1 MLSAKFK
8 YNAVAPDVLAH
19 GEGGLSLCPGKFRR
33 IDDLPQGHGGHGTV
47 GHLNA
52 HNGNLTGNGGD
63 PHAGGAQ
70 AQSNVIGA
78 GGELTEPHALVQL
91 HLVPGDA
98 GTPGDIDDVGI
109 NAEAGQGLIQ
119 PGGIF
124 PHFLGADGYDFS
136 MEFYN
141 PDGSSGMMC
150 GNGGRCI
157 VAFSSFLGLVPAD
170 GKVFRFVAAD
180 GEHTGEIVSSE
191 GDVATVRLGMI
202 DCSEYHPVLDGWF
215 LNTGTRHFVKF
226 VDDVE
231 SLDIESEGKRYRWDE
246 KFAPLGVNAN
256 FVQRL
261 ADGSLKVR
269 TFEKGVEAETLA
281 CGTGLTACAIAS
293 WLDSHE
299 GSRETAASSWG
310 SVRVDLHAVLI
321 LQLKLHSLCV
331 IAMVIFLMMV

>member
-1 MLSAKFK
+1 MAVLYKYSGAGNDFVVLDGRSEDVGHYREAGVIRSLCSRKDGFQAADGRIGADGLMILSA
-8 YNAVAPDVLAH
+8 
-19 GEGGLSLCPGKFRR
+19 
-33 IDDLPQGHGGHGTV
+33 
-47 GHLNA
+47 
-52 HNGNLTGNGGD
+52 
-63 PHAGGAQ
+63 
-70 AQSNVIGA
+70 
-78 GGELTEPHALVQL
+78 
-91 HLVPGDA
+91 
-98 GTPGDIDDVGI
+98 
-109 NAEAGQGLIQ
+109 
-119 PGGIF
+119 
-124 PHFLGADGYDFS
+124 ADGYDFS

-202 DCSEYHPVLDGWF
+202 DCSEYHSVLDGWF

-246 KFAPLGVNAN
+246 KFAPLWVNAN

-310 SVRVDLHAVLI
+310 SVRVALHARI
-321 LQLKLHSLCV
+321 ADLKV
-331 IAMVIFLMMV
+331 DFKAPERADAAFKEVFLTGPAELVR

>member
-1 MLSAKFK
+1 MAVLYK
-8 YNAVAPDVLAH
+8 YSGAGNDFVVLDGRSEDVGHYREA
-19 GEGGLSLCPGKFRR
+19 GVIRSLCSREDGF
-33 IDDLPQGHGGHGTV
+33 
-47 GHLNA
+47 
-52 HNGNLTGNGGD
+52 
-63 PHAGGAQ
+63 Q
-70 AQSNVIGA
+70 AADGRIGA
-78 GGELTEPHALVQL
+78 
-91 HLVPGDA
+91 D
-98 GTPGDIDDVGI
+98 
-109 NAEAGQGLIQ
+109 GLMI
-119 PGGIF
+119 
-124 PHFLGADGYDFS
+124 LSGADGYDFS

-231 SLDIESEGKRYRWDE
+231 SLDIESEGRRYRWDE

-310 SVRVDLHAVLI
+310 SVRVALHARI
-321 LQLKLHSLCV
+321 ADLKV
-331 IAMVIFLMMV
+331 DFKAPERADAAFKEVFLTGPAELVR

>member
-1 MLSAKFK
+1 MAVLYKYSGAGNDFVVLDGRSEDVGHYREAGVIRSLCSREDGFQAADGCIGADGLMILSA
-8 YNAVAPDVLAH
+8 
-19 GEGGLSLCPGKFRR
+19 
-33 IDDLPQGHGGHGTV
+33 
-47 GHLNA
+47 
-52 HNGNLTGNGGD
+52 
-63 PHAGGAQ
+63 
-70 AQSNVIGA
+70 
-78 GGELTEPHALVQL
+78 
-91 HLVPGDA
+91 
-98 GTPGDIDDVGI
+98 
-109 NAEAGQGLIQ
+109 
-119 PGGIF
+119 
-124 PHFLGADGYDFS
+124 ADGYDFS

-202 DCSEYHPVLDGWF
+202 DCSEYHSVLDGWF

-299 GSRETAASSWG
+299 GSRETAAFSCG
-310 SVRVDLHAVLI
+310 SVRVALHARI
-321 LQLKLHSLCV
+321 ADLKV
-331 IAMVIFLMMV
+331 DFKAPERADAAFKEVFLTGPAELVR

>member
-1 MLSAKFK
+1 MAVLYK
-8 YNAVAPDVLAH
+8 YSGAGNDFVVLDGRSEDVGHYREA
-19 GEGGLSLCPGKFRR
+19 GVIRSLCSRKDGF
-33 IDDLPQGHGGHGTV
+33 
-47 GHLNA
+47 
-52 HNGNLTGNGGD
+52 
-63 PHAGGAQ
+63 Q
-70 AQSNVIGA
+70 AADGRIGA
-78 GGELTEPHALVQL
+78 
-91 HLVPGDA
+91 D
-98 GTPGDIDDVGI
+98 
-109 NAEAGQGLIQ
+109 GLMI
-119 PGGIF
+119 
-124 PHFLGADGYDFS
+124 LSGADGYDFS

-202 DCSEYHPVLDGWF
+202 DCSEYNSVLDGWF

-256 FVQRL
+256 FVQTL

-299 GSRETAASSWG
+299 GPRETAASSCG
-310 SVRVDLHAVLI
+310 SVRVALHARI
-321 LQLKLHSLCV
+321 ADLKV
-331 IAMVIFLMMV
+331 DFKAPERADAAFKEVFLTGPAELVR

>member
-1 MLSAKFK
+1 MAVLYK
-8 YNAVAPDVLAH
+8 YSGAGNDFVVLDGRSEDVGHYREA
-19 GEGGLSLCPGKFRR
+19 GVIRSLCSRKDGF
-33 IDDLPQGHGGHGTV
+33 
-47 GHLNA
+47 
-52 HNGNLTGNGGD
+52 
-63 PHAGGAQ
+63 Q
-70 AQSNVIGA
+70 AADGRIGA
-78 GGELTEPHALVQL
+78 
-91 HLVPGDA
+91 D
-98 GTPGDIDDVGI
+98 
-109 NAEAGQGLIQ
+109 GLMI
-119 PGGIF
+119 
-124 PHFLGADGYDFS
+124 LSGADGYDFS

-202 DCSEYHPVLDGWF
+202 DCSEYHSVLDGWF

-299 GSRETAASSWG
+299 GSRETATSSWG
-310 SVRVDLHAVLI
+310 SVRVALHARI
-321 LQLKLHSLCV
+321 ADLKV
-331 IAMVIFLMMV
+331 DFKAPERADAAFKEVFLTGPAELVR

>member
-1 MLSAKFK
+1 MAVLYK
-8 YNAVAPDVLAH
+8 YSGAGNDFVVLDGRSEDVGHYREA
-19 GEGGLSLCPGKFRR
+19 GVICSLCSRKDGF
-33 IDDLPQGHGGHGTV
+33 
-47 GHLNA
+47 
-52 HNGNLTGNGGD
+52 
-63 PHAGGAQ
+63 Q
-70 AQSNVIGA
+70 AADGRIGA
-78 GGELTEPHALVQL
+78 
-91 HLVPGDA
+91 D
-98 GTPGDIDDVGI
+98 
-109 NAEAGQGLIQ
+109 GLMI
-119 PGGIF
+119 
-124 PHFLGADGYDFS
+124 LSVADGYDFS

-202 DCSEYHPVLDGWF
+202 DCSEYHSVLDGWF

-299 GSRETAASSWG
+299 GSREAEASSWG
-310 SVRVDLHAVLI
+310 SVRVALHARI
-321 LQLKLHSLCV
+321 ADLKV
-331 IAMVIFLMMV
+331 DFKAPERAGAAFKEVFLTGPAELVR

>member
-1 MLSAKFK
+1 MAVLYKYSGAGNDFVVLDGRSEDVGHYREAGVIRSLCSRKDGFQAADGRIGADGLMILSA
-8 YNAVAPDVLAH
+8 
-19 GEGGLSLCPGKFRR
+19 
-33 IDDLPQGHGGHGTV
+33 
-47 GHLNA
+47 
-52 HNGNLTGNGGD
+52 
-63 PHAGGAQ
+63 
-70 AQSNVIGA
+70 
-78 GGELTEPHALVQL
+78 
-91 HLVPGDA
+91 
-98 GTPGDIDDVGI
+98 
-109 NAEAGQGLIQ
+109 
-119 PGGIF
+119 
-124 PHFLGADGYDFS
+124 ADGYDFS

-157 VAFSSFLGLVPAD
+157 VAFSSFLGLVPTD

-202 DCSEYHPVLDGWF
+202 DCSEYHSVLDGWF

-246 KFAPLGVNAN
+246 KFAPLGVNAS

-310 SVRVDLHAVLI
+310 SVRVALHAR
-321 LQLKLHSLCV
+321 
-331 IAMVIFLMMV
+331 IADLRVDFKAPERADAAFKEVFLTGPAELVR

>member
-1 MLSAKFK
+1 MAVLYK
-8 YNAVAPDVLAH
+8 YSGAGNDFVVLDGRSEDVGHYREA
-19 GEGGLSLCPGKFRR
+19 GVIRSLCSREDGF
-33 IDDLPQGHGGHGTV
+33 
-47 GHLNA
+47 
-52 HNGNLTGNGGD
+52 
-63 PHAGGAQ
+63 Q
-70 AQSNVIGA
+70 AADGRIGA
-78 GGELTEPHALVQL
+78 
-91 HLVPGDA
+91 D
-98 GTPGDIDDVGI
+98 
-109 NAEAGQGLIQ
+109 GLMI
-119 PGGIF
+119 
-124 PHFLGADGYDFS
+124 LSCADGYDFS

-202 DCSEYHPVLDGWF
+202 DCSEYHSVLDGWF

-299 GSRETAASSWG
+299 DSRETAASSWG
-310 SVRVDLHAVLI
+310 SVRVALRARIADLKVDFKAPERADAAFKEV
-321 LQLKLHSLCV
+321 
-331 IAMVIFLMMV
+331 FLTGPAELVR

>member
-1 MLSAKFK
+1 MAVLYK
-8 YNAVAPDVLAH
+8 Y
-19 GEGGLSLCPGKFRR
+19 S
-33 IDDLPQGHGGHGTV
+33 
-47 GHLNA
+47 
-52 HNGNLTGNGGD
+52 
-63 PHAGGAQ
+63 
-70 AQSNVIGA
+70 
-78 GGELTEPHALVQL
+78 
-91 HLVPGDA
+91 
-98 GTPGDIDDVGI
+98 
-109 NAEAGQGLIQ
+109 
-119 PGGIF
+119 
-124 PHFLGADGYDFS
+124 GADGYDFS

-281 CGTGLTACAIAS
+281 CGTGLTACAVAS

-310 SVRVDLHAVLI
+310 SVRVALHARI
-321 LQLKLHSLCV
+321 ADLKV
-331 IAMVIFLMMV
+331 DFKAPERADAAFKEVFLTGPAELVR

>member
-1 MLSAKFK
+1 MAVLYKYSGAGNDFVVLDGRSEDVGHYREAGVIRSLCSRKDGFQAADGRIGADGLMILSA
-8 YNAVAPDVLAH
+8 
-19 GEGGLSLCPGKFRR
+19 
-33 IDDLPQGHGGHGTV
+33 
-47 GHLNA
+47 
-52 HNGNLTGNGGD
+52 
-63 PHAGGAQ
+63 
-70 AQSNVIGA
+70 
-78 GGELTEPHALVQL
+78 
-91 HLVPGDA
+91 
-98 GTPGDIDDVGI
+98 
-109 NAEAGQGLIQ
+109 
-119 PGGIF
+119 
-124 PHFLGADGYDFS
+124 ADGYDFS

-202 DCSEYHPVLDGWF
+202 DCSEYHSVLDGWF

-293 WLDSHE
+293 WLDSYE
-299 GSRETAASSWG
+299 DSRETAASSWG
-310 SVRVDLHAVLI
+310 SVRVALHARI
-321 LQLKLHSLCV
+321 ADLKV
-331 IAMVIFLMMV
+331 DFKAPERADAAFKEVFLTGPAELVR

>member
-1 MLSAKFK
+1 MAVLYK
-8 YNAVAPDVLAH
+8 YSGAGNDFVVLDGRSEDVGHYREA
-19 GEGGLSLCPGKFRR
+19 GVIRSLCSRKDGF
-33 IDDLPQGHGGHGTV
+33 
-47 GHLNA
+47 
-52 HNGNLTGNGGD
+52 
-63 PHAGGAQ
+63 Q
-70 AQSNVIGA
+70 AADGRIGA
-78 GGELTEPHALVQL
+78 
-91 HLVPGDA
+91 D
-98 GTPGDIDDVGI
+98 
-109 NAEAGQGLIQ
+109 GLMI
-119 PGGIF
+119 
-124 PHFLGADGYDFS
+124 LSDADGYDFS

-202 DCSEYHPVLDGWF
+202 DCSEYHSVIDGWF

-299 GSRETAASSWG
+299 GSRETASSWG
-310 SVRVDLHAVLI
+310 SVCVALHARI
-321 LQLKLHSLCV
+321 ADLKV
-331 IAMVIFLMMV
+331 DFKAPERADAAFKEVFLTGPAELVR

>member
-1 MLSAKFK
+1 MAVLYK
-8 YNAVAPDVLAH
+8 YSGAGNDFVVLDGRSEDVGHYREA
-19 GEGGLSLCPGKFRR
+19 GVIRSLCSRKDGF
-33 IDDLPQGHGGHGTV
+33 Q
-47 GHLNA
+47 A
-52 HNGNLTGNGGD
+52 
-63 PHAGGAQ
+63 AGGR
-70 AQSNVIGA
+70 IGA
-78 GGELTEPHALVQL
+78 
-91 HLVPGDA
+91 D
-98 GTPGDIDDVGI
+98 
-109 NAEAGQGLIQ
+109 GLMI
-119 PGGIF
+119 
-124 PHFLGADGYDFS
+124 LSGADGYDFS

-202 DCSEYHPVLDGWF
+202 DCSEYHSVLDGWF

-299 GSRETAASSWG
+299 GSRETAASSCG
-310 SVRVDLHAVLI
+310 SVRVALHARI
-321 LQLKLHSLCV
+321 ADLKV
-331 IAMVIFLMMV
+331 DFKAPERADAAFKEVFLTGPAELVR

>member
-1 MLSAKFK
+1 MAVLYK
-8 YNAVAPDVLAH
+8 YSGAGNDFVVLDGRSEDVGHYREA
-19 GEGGLSLCPGKFRR
+19 GVIRSLCSREDGF
-33 IDDLPQGHGGHGTV
+33 
-47 GHLNA
+47 
-52 HNGNLTGNGGD
+52 
-63 PHAGGAQ
+63 Q
-70 AQSNVIGA
+70 AADGRIGA
-78 GGELTEPHALVQL
+78 
-91 HLVPGDA
+91 D
-98 GTPGDIDDVGI
+98 
-109 NAEAGQGLIQ
+109 GLMI
-119 PGGIF
+119 
-124 PHFLGADGYDFS
+124 LSCADGYDFS

-202 DCSEYHPVLDGWF
+202 DCSEYHSVLDGWF

-246 KFAPLGVNAN
+246 KFAPVGVNAN

-299 GSRETAASSWG
+299 DSRETAASSWG
-310 SVRVDLHAVLI
+310 SVRVALHARI
-321 LQLKLHSLCV
+321 ADLKV
-331 IAMVIFLMMV
+331 DFKAPERAYAAFKEVFLTGPAELVR

>member
-1 MLSAKFK
+1 MCSRKDGFK
-8 YNAVAPDVLAH
+8 AAD
-19 GEGGLSLCPGKFRR
+19 GR
-33 IDDLPQGHGGHGTV
+33 
-47 GHLNA
+47 
-52 HNGNLTGNGGD
+52 
-63 PHAGGAQ
+63 
-70 AQSNVIGA
+70 IGA
-78 GGELTEPHALVQL
+78 
-91 HLVPGDA
+91 D
-98 GTPGDIDDVGI
+98 
-109 NAEAGQGLIQ
+109 GLMI
-119 PGGIF
+119 
-124 PHFLGADGYDFS
+124 LSGADGYDFS

-180 GEHTGEIVSSE
+180 GAHTGEIVSSE
-191 GDVATVRLGMI
+191 GDVETVRLGMI

-310 SVRVDLHAVLI
+310 SVRVDLHARI
-321 LQLKLHSLCV
+321 ADLKV
-331 IAMVIFLMMV
+331 DFKAPERADAAFKEVFLTGPAELVR

>member
-1 MLSAKFK
+1 MAVLYK
-8 YNAVAPDVLAH
+8 YSGAGNDFVVLDGRSEDVGHYREA
-19 GEGGLSLCPGKFRR
+19 GVIRSLCSRKDGF
-33 IDDLPQGHGGHGTV
+33 
-47 GHLNA
+47 
-52 HNGNLTGNGGD
+52 
-63 PHAGGAQ
+63 Q
-70 AQSNVIGA
+70 AADGRIGA
-78 GGELTEPHALVQL
+78 
-91 HLVPGDA
+91 D
-98 GTPGDIDDVGI
+98 
-109 NAEAGQGLIQ
+109 GLMI
-119 PGGIF
+119 
-124 PHFLGADGYDFS
+124 LSGADGYDFS

-202 DCSEYHPVLDGWF
+202 DCSEYHSVLDGWF

-299 GSRETAASSWG
+299 GSRETAASSCG
-310 SVRVDLHAVLI
+310 SVRVALHARI
-321 LQLKLHSLCV
+321 ADLKV
-331 IAMVIFLMMV
+331 DFKAPERADAAFKEVFLTGPAELVR

>member
-1 MLSAKFK
+1 MAVLYK
-8 YNAVAPDVLAH
+8 YSGAGNDFVVLDGRSEDVGHYREA
-19 GEGGLSLCPGKFRR
+19 GVIRSLCSRE
-33 IDDLPQGHGGHGTV
+33 
-47 GHLNA
+47 
-52 HNGNLTGNGGD
+52 NGF
-63 PHAGGAQ
+63 Q
-70 AQSNVIGA
+70 AADGRIGA
-78 GGELTEPHALVQL
+78 
-91 HLVPGDA
+91 D
-98 GTPGDIDDVGI
+98 
-109 NAEAGQGLIQ
+109 GLMI
-119 PGGIF
+119 
-124 PHFLGADGYDFS
+124 LSGADGYDFS

-202 DCSEYHPVLDGWF
+202 DCSEYHSVLDGWF

-299 GSRETAASSWG
+299 GSRETAASSCG
-310 SVRVDLHAVLI
+310 SVRVALHARI
-321 LQLKLHSLCV
+321 ADLKV
-331 IAMVIFLMMV
+331 EFKAPERADAAFKEVFLTGPAELVR

>member
-1 MLSAKFK
+1 MAVLYK
-8 YNAVAPDVLAH
+8 YSGAGNDFVVLDGRTEDVGHYREA
-19 GEGGLSLCPGKFRR
+19 GVIRSLCSRKDGF
-33 IDDLPQGHGGHGTV
+33 
-47 GHLNA
+47 
-52 HNGNLTGNGGD
+52 
-63 PHAGGAQ
+63 Q
-70 AQSNVIGA
+70 AADGRIGA
-78 GGELTEPHALVQL
+78 
-91 HLVPGDA
+91 D
-98 GTPGDIDDVGI
+98 
-109 NAEAGQGLIQ
+109 GLMI
-119 PGGIF
+119 
-124 PHFLGADGYDFS
+124 LSCADGYDFS

-157 VAFSSFLGLVPAD
+157 VAFSSFIGLVPAD

-180 GEHTGEIVSSE
+180 GEHTGEIVSSD

-202 DCSEYHPVLDGWF
+202 DCSEYHSVLDGWF

-256 FVQRL
+256 FVKRL

-293 WLDSHE
+293 WLDLYESPCKGGFSLGGGGE
-299 GSRETAASSWG
+299 
-310 SVRVDLHAVLI
+310 SVSIVLHARI
-321 LQLKLHSLCV
+321 ADLKV
-331 IAMVIFLMMV
+331 DFKAPERADAAFKDVFLTGPAEHVR

>member
-1 MLSAKFK
+1 MAVLYK
-8 YNAVAPDVLAH
+8 YSGAGNDFVVLDGRSEDVGHYREA
-19 GEGGLSLCPGKFRR
+19 GVIRSLCSRKDGFQAADGR
-33 IDDLPQGHGGHGTV
+33 I
-47 GHLNA
+47 
-52 HNGNLTGNGGD
+52 
-63 PHAGGAQ
+63 
-70 AQSNVIGA
+70 
-78 GGELTEPHALVQL
+78 
-91 HLVPGDA
+91 
-98 GTPGDIDDVGI
+98 
-109 NAEAGQGLIQ
+109 
-119 PGGIF
+119 
-124 PHFLGADGYDFS
+124 GADGLMILSAADRYDFS

-191 GDVATVRLGMI
+191 GDVVTVRLGMI
-202 DCSEYHPVLDGWF
+202 DCSEYHSVLDGWF

-231 SLDIESEGKRYRWDE
+231 SLDIESEGRRYRWDE

-299 GSRETAASSWG
+299 GSRETSASSCG
-310 SVRVDLHAVLI
+310 SVRVALHARI
-321 LQLKLHSLCV
+321 ADLKV
-331 IAMVIFLMMV
+331 DFKAPERADAAFKEVFLTGPAELVR

>member
-1 MLSAKFK
+1 MAVLYK
-8 YNAVAPDVLAH
+8 YSGAGNDFVVLDGRSEDVGHYREA
-19 GEGGLSLCPGKFRR
+19 GVIRSLCSREDGF
-33 IDDLPQGHGGHGTV
+33 
-47 GHLNA
+47 
-52 HNGNLTGNGGD
+52 
-63 PHAGGAQ
+63 Q
-70 AQSNVIGA
+70 AADGRIGA
-78 GGELTEPHALVQL
+78 
-91 HLVPGDA
+91 D
-98 GTPGDIDDVGI
+98 
-109 NAEAGQGLIQ
+109 GLMI
-119 PGGIF
+119 
-124 PHFLGADGYDFS
+124 LSSADGYDFS

-157 VAFSSFLGLVPAD
+157 VAFSSFLRLVPAD

-202 DCSEYHPVLDGWF
+202 DCSEYHSVLDGWF

-281 CGTGLTACAIAS
+281 CGTGLTACAIAF

-299 GSRETAASSWG
+299 DSRETAASSWG
-310 SVRVDLHAVLI
+310 SVRVALHARI
-321 LQLKLHSLCV
+321 ADLKV
-331 IAMVIFLMMV
+331 DFKAPERADAAFKEVFLTGPAELVR

>member
-1 MLSAKFK
+1 MAVLYK
-8 YNAVAPDVLAH
+8 YSGAGTDFVVLDGRPEDVGHYREA
-19 GEGGLSLCPGKFRR
+19 GVIRSLCSRKDGFKAADGR
-33 IDDLPQGHGGHGTV
+33 
-47 GHLNA
+47 
-52 HNGNLTGNGGD
+52 
-63 PHAGGAQ
+63 
-70 AQSNVIGA
+70 IGA
-78 GGELTEPHALVQL
+78 
-91 HLVPGDA
+91 D
-98 GTPGDIDDVGI
+98 
-109 NAEAGQGLIQ
+109 GLMI
-119 PGGIF
+119 
-124 PHFLGADGYDFS
+124 LSGADGYDFS

-310 SVRVDLHAVLI
+310 SVRVDLHARI
-321 LQLKLHSLCV
+321 ADLKV
-331 IAMVIFLMMV
+331 DFKAPERADAAFKEVFLTGPAELVR

>member
-1 MLSAKFK
+1 MCSREDGFQAADGRIGADGLMILSA
-8 YNAVAPDVLAH
+8 
-19 GEGGLSLCPGKFRR
+19 
-33 IDDLPQGHGGHGTV
+33 
-47 GHLNA
+47 
-52 HNGNLTGNGGD
+52 
-63 PHAGGAQ
+63 
-70 AQSNVIGA
+70 
-78 GGELTEPHALVQL
+78 
-91 HLVPGDA
+91 
-98 GTPGDIDDVGI
+98 
-109 NAEAGQGLIQ
+109 
-119 PGGIF
+119 
-124 PHFLGADGYDFS
+124 ADGYDFS

-170 GKVFRFVAAD
+170 GKVLRFVAAD

-202 DCSEYHPVLDGWF
+202 DCSEYHSVLDGWF

-299 GSRETAASSWG
+299 DSRETASLWG
-310 SVRVDLHAVLI
+310 SVSVALHARI
-321 LQLKLHSLCV
+321 ADLKVDFKAPESADAAFKEV
-331 IAMVIFLMMV
+331 FLTGPAELVR

>member
-1 MLSAKFK
+1 MAVLYK
-8 YNAVAPDVLAH
+8 YSGAGNDFVVLDGRSEDVGHYREA
-19 GEGGLSLCPGKFRR
+19 GVIRSLCSREDGF
-33 IDDLPQGHGGHGTV
+33 
-47 GHLNA
+47 
-52 HNGNLTGNGGD
+52 
-63 PHAGGAQ
+63 HAADGR
-70 AQSNVIGA
+70 IGA
-78 GGELTEPHALVQL
+78 
-91 HLVPGDA
+91 D
-98 GTPGDIDDVGI
+98 
-109 NAEAGQGLIQ
+109 GLMI
-119 PGGIF
+119 
-124 PHFLGADGYDFS
+124 LSGADGYDFS

-202 DCSEYHPVLDGWF
+202 DCSEYHSVLDGWF

-256 FVQRL
+256 FVQKL
-261 ADGSLKVR
+261 TDGSLKVR

-299 GSRETAASSWG
+299 GSRETAASSCG
-310 SVRVDLHAVLI
+310 SVRVALHARI
-321 LQLKLHSLCV
+321 ADLKV
-331 IAMVIFLMMV
+331 EFKAPERADAAFKEVFLTGPAELVR

>member
-1 MLSAKFK
+1 MAVLYK
-8 YNAVAPDVLAH
+8 YSGAGNDFVVLDGRSEDVGHYREA
-19 GEGGLSLCPGKFRR
+19 GVIRSLCSRKDGF
-33 IDDLPQGHGGHGTV
+33 
-47 GHLNA
+47 
-52 HNGNLTGNGGD
+52 
-63 PHAGGAQ
+63 Q
-70 AQSNVIGA
+70 AADGRIGA
-78 GGELTEPHALVQL
+78 
-91 HLVPGDA
+91 D
-98 GTPGDIDDVGI
+98 
-109 NAEAGQGLIQ
+109 GLMI
-119 PGGIF
+119 
-124 PHFLGADGYDFS
+124 LSGADGYDFS

-202 DCSEYHPVLDGWF
+202 DCSEYHSVLDGWF

-256 FVQRL
+256 FVQKL

-281 CGTGLTACAIAS
+281 CGTGLTACAIAF

-310 SVRVDLHAVLI
+310 SVRVALHARI
-321 LQLKLHSLCV
+321 ADLKV
-331 IAMVIFLMMV
+331 DFKAPERADAAFKEVFLTGPAELVR

>member
-1 MLSAKFK
+1 MAVLYK
-8 YNAVAPDVLAH
+8 YSGAGNDFVVLDGRSEDVGHYREA
-19 GEGGLSLCPGKFRR
+19 GVIRSLCSRKDGF
-33 IDDLPQGHGGHGTV
+33 
-47 GHLNA
+47 
-52 HNGNLTGNGGD
+52 
-63 PHAGGAQ
+63 Q
-70 AQSNVIGA
+70 AADGRIGA
-78 GGELTEPHALVQL
+78 
-91 HLVPGDA
+91 D
-98 GTPGDIDDVGI
+98 
-109 NAEAGQGLIQ
+109 GLMI
-119 PGGIF
+119 
-124 PHFLGADGYDFS
+124 LSGADGYDFS

-202 DCSEYHPVLDGWF
+202 DCSEYHSVLDGWF

-231 SLDIESEGKRYRWDE
+231 SLDIEAEGKRYRWDE

-310 SVRVDLHAVLI
+310 SVRVALHARI
-321 LQLKLHSLCV
+321 ADLKVDFKAPESADAAFKEV
-331 IAMVIFLMMV
+331 FLTGPAELVR

>member
-1 MLSAKFK
+1 MAVVYK
-8 YNAVAPDVLAH
+8 YSGAGNDFVVLDGRSEDVGHYREA
-19 GEGGLSLCPGKFRR
+19 GVIRSLCSRKDGF
-33 IDDLPQGHGGHGTV
+33 
-47 GHLNA
+47 
-52 HNGNLTGNGGD
+52 
-63 PHAGGAQ
+63 Q
-70 AQSNVIGA
+70 AADGRIGA
-78 GGELTEPHALVQL
+78 
-91 HLVPGDA
+91 D
-98 GTPGDIDDVGI
+98 
-109 NAEAGQGLIQ
+109 GLMI
-119 PGGIF
+119 
-124 PHFLGADGYDFS
+124 LSGADGYDFS

-191 GDVATVRLGMI
+191 GDVSTVRLGMI
-202 DCSEYHPVLDGWF
+202 DCSEYHSVLDGWF

-256 FVQRL
+256 FVQKL

-299 GSRETAASSWG
+299 GSRETVASSWG
-310 SVRVDLHAVLI
+310 SVRVALHARI
-321 LQLKLHSLCV
+321 ADLKV
-331 IAMVIFLMMV
+331 DFKAPERADAAFKEVFLTGPAELVR

>member
-1 MLSAKFK
+1 MAVLYK
-8 YNAVAPDVLAH
+8 YSGAGNDFVVLDGRSEDVGHYREA
-19 GEGGLSLCPGKFRR
+19 GVIRSLCSRKDGFRAADGR
-33 IDDLPQGHGGHGTV
+33 
-47 GHLNA
+47 
-52 HNGNLTGNGGD
+52 
-63 PHAGGAQ
+63 
-70 AQSNVIGA
+70 IGA
-78 GGELTEPHALVQL
+78 
-91 HLVPGDA
+91 D
-98 GTPGDIDDVGI
+98 
-109 NAEAGQGLIQ
+109 GLMI
-119 PGGIF
+119 
-124 PHFLGADGYDFS
+124 LSGADGYDFS

-299 GSRETAASSWG
+299 GSRETASLWG
-310 SVRVDLHAVLI
+310 SVRVALHARI
-321 LQLKLHSLCV
+321 ADLKV
-331 IAMVIFLMMV
+331 DFKAPERADAAFKEVFLTGPAELVR

>member
-1 MLSAKFK
+1 MAVLYKYSGAGNDFVVLDGRSEDVGHYREAGVIRSLCSREDGFQAADGRIGADGLMILSA
-8 YNAVAPDVLAH
+8 
-19 GEGGLSLCPGKFRR
+19 
-33 IDDLPQGHGGHGTV
+33 
-47 GHLNA
+47 
-52 HNGNLTGNGGD
+52 
-63 PHAGGAQ
+63 
-70 AQSNVIGA
+70 
-78 GGELTEPHALVQL
+78 
-91 HLVPGDA
+91 
-98 GTPGDIDDVGI
+98 
-109 NAEAGQGLIQ
+109 
-119 PGGIF
+119 
-124 PHFLGADGYDFS
+124 ADGYDFS

-170 GKVFRFVAAD
+170 GKVFQFVAAD

-202 DCSEYHPVLDGWF
+202 DCSEYHSVLDGWF

-299 GSRETAASSWG
+299 DSRETAASSWG
-310 SVRVDLHAVLI
+310 SVRVALHARI
-321 LQLKLHSLCV
+321 ADLKV
-331 IAMVIFLMMV
+331 DFKAPERADAAFKEVFLTGPAELVR